1 MELANLK
8 SEWNRVLFALEA
20 RNRVAWLT
28 FFDARLAKLESGVLT
43 LDFSDP
49 EKFSGN
55 HSYADARSKF
65 ADLLKEVIKEVTGEE
80 IEIHW

>member
-1 MELANLK
+1 MELNELK
-8 SEWNRVLFALEA
+8 AHWNQVLFALES

-28 FFDARLAKLESGVLT
+28 FFDARLAQLNEGVLT

-49 EKFSGN
+49 EKFSGS

-65 ADLLKEVIKEVTGEE
+65 APILSQVITEITGENLE
-80 IEIHW
+80 IKW